1 MTNIEQKAL
10 SHVLRTI
17 ESIDTYPI
25 YSALSTALIEAKIDA
40 DVKATILDK
49 YNKAMEIQILKV
61 RDAQGWL
68 EAIIADSQKKN

>member
-17 ESIDTYPI
+17 ASIDTYPI
-25 YSALSTALIEAKIDA
+25 YSALSKALIEAKIDV
-40 DVKATILDK
+40 DVKETILDK

-61 RDAQGWL
+61 R
-68 EAIIADSQKKN
+68 EA